1 MKNYLQNL
9 IITKSVGDYGGD
21 IATFE
26 PVLGKNEKG
35 EDKWKIGNYVVPLIT
50 DEIIK
55 TCGTNGLPMTQNE
68 IKYWYLERLPCQVQ
82 LEVKIK
88 RRGHNKEEGQRLPYV
103 VTDIGCKGKQSEKNR
118 IC

>member
-1 MKNYLQNL
+1 MEN
-9 IITKSVGDYGGD
+9 
-21 IATFE
+21 
-26 PVLGKNEKG
+26 
-35 EDKWKIGNYVVPLIT
+35 WKLCCSSHN

-88 RRGHNKEEGQRLPYV
+88 EEDTTKKKVKDYHMLLQ
-103 VTDIGCKGKQSEKNR
+103 I
-118 IC
+118 